1 MFRRK
6 VQKRMV
12 VLSPA
17 ELQLARNAMLYF
29 RNKLLAEGKPMED
42 LNRLLKQMMK

>member
-6 VQKRMV
+6 VQKRIV
-12 VLSPA
+12 EFSPA

-29 RNKLLAEGKPMED
+29 RNKLLAEGKPTED
-42 LNRLLKQMMK
+42 VNRLLLQLMK